1 MWRILFNPVL
11 PTGPA
16 RSKTK
21 NILFIF
27 FFPCLFQEESLTN
40 VSCFALGGRKERK
53 ALLCSIQDTLN
64 KEQAEKMPGDVPSR
78 WPGQGQG

>member
-1 MWRILFNPVL
+1 MDTDVEDSVQPGTADWSCKIFNLV
-11 PTGPA
+11 
-16 RSKTK
+16 
-21 NILFIF
+21 F
-27 FFPCLFQEESLTN
+27 FFPCLFQEESLTS
-40 VSCFALGGRKERK
+40 VSFFALGGRKERK